1 MLKLTRY
8 AAEMAFG
15 TLPKFTSSYGGKL
28 SFGQKLV
35 EAVEF
40 YDLKLRE
47 LKLEEKYN
55 LFKENEALKLV
66 IQKIIRDGGQ
76 EWLEDWKSTMK
87 LDEQTLAKLKS

>member
-1 MLKLTRY
+1 M
-8 AAEMAFG
+8 
-15 TLPKFTSSYGGKL
+15 
-28 SFGQKLV
+28 